1 MSAIY
6 TQHKLSAAFPA
17 MTDAEFAALVIDI
30 RDHGQKH
37 PIITFEGQILD
48 GFHRMRAC
56 IECGKDPFLK
66 EYGGNDPV
74 GYVLSSNL
82 HRRHL
87 SASQRAGAIVA
98 CNEWRSNG
106 DRSSA
111 PVQSSAQ
118 MAETA
123 QVSTRTIDSAK
134 AAQSAGFG
142 PAMRDGKI
150 DAKPA
155 AELARKAPEVAA
167 RVVAKEITPAQGKA
181 ELKERQGKPK
191 RELPTVP
198 GPDLNAELDRIH
210 ADMMDMRAELIELR
224 AASLDPQLQAQARD
238 EIQEIRDAL
247 ALECR
252 LHSALKS
259 QRETMEY
266 QLNDWKKRC
275 ASLEKQLARRERG
288 E

>member
-1 MSAIY
+1 MK
-6 TQHKLSAAFPA
+6 QHDLSKAFPA
-17 MTDAEFAALVIDI
+17 MTEAEYSALLENI
-30 RDHGQKH
+30 REHGQRH
-37 PIITFEGQILD
+37 PIITYQGQILD
-48 GFHRMRAC
+48 GHHRFRAC
-56 IECGKDPFLK
+56 AELGKEPYLK
-66 EYGGNDPV
+66 EYGGNDPA
-74 GYVLSSNL
+74 GYAISSNL

-98 CNEWRSNG
+98 CNEWRNEG
-106 DRSSA
+106 R
-111 PVQSSAQ
+111 VQLCTGAELPKTSAQ
-118 MAETA
+118 LAETA

-142 PAMRDGKI
+142 ELIRDGKI
-150 DAKPA
+150 EAKPA

-181 ELKERQGKPK
+181 ELQAKVK

-198 GPDLNAELDRIH
+198 GPDLSAELDRLIEQLN
-210 ADMMDMRAELIELR
+210 DMRAELIELR
-224 AASLDPQLQAQARD
+224 AASHDEQLRAQAKD
-238 EIQEIRDAL
+238 EIAQLRE
-247 ALECR
+247 ALELEQK
-252 LHSALKS
+252 LHDALKS

-275 ASLEKQLARRERG
+275 ASLERQLDRRERG